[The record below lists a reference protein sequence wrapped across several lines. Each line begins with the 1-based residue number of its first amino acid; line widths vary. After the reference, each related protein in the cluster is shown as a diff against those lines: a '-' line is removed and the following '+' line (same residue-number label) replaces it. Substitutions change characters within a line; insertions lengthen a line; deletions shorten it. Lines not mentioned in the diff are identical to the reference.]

1 MPTQENPPSAT
12 NAERAEDIS
21 AGSVKSASIL
31 SQPRPSA
38 AGVDLLT
45 MTDRER
51 ECHLSGYLSGVLA
64 GIDIG
69 REQMDN
75 ELAAIHRRAYNMVQS
90 MARQPTWEEAQ
101 QARRRH
107 QDEAAKSYRRP
118 GQPWPLEVA
127 S

>member
-1 MPTQENPPSAT
+1 
-12 NAERAEDIS
+12 
-21 AGSVKSASIL
+21 
-31 SQPRPSA
+31 
-38 AGVDLLT
+38 

-69 REQMDN
+69 REQMEA
-75 ELAAIHRRAYNMVQS
+75 ELDELHRRAYNIVQS

-101 QARRRH
+101 QARRQH
-107 QDEAAKSYRRP
+107 QEKAAEHQRAA
-118 GQPWPLEVA
+118 GQPWPFEIA

>member
-1 MPTQENPPSAT
+1 MANESRP
-12 NAERAEDIS
+12 
-21 AGSVKSASIL
+21 AGAASELIAASKTSVSRS
-31 SQPRPSA
+31 
-38 AGVDLLT
+38 GVDLLT

-69 REQMDN
+69 REQMDA
-75 ELAAIHRRAYNMVQS
+75 ELAEIQRRAVGIVHR
-90 MARQPTWEEAQ
+90 MAKLLPWEEAQ
-101 QARRRH
+101 GARRQH
-107 QDEAAKSYRRP
+107 QEKAAEHHRAA

>member
-1 MPTQENPPSAT
+1 M
-12 NAERAEDIS
+12 
-21 AGSVKSASIL
+21 SIND
-31 SQPRPSA
+31 STGR
-38 AGVDLLT
+38 GVDLLT

-69 REQMDN
+69 REQMEA
-75 ELAAIHRRAYNMVQS
+75 ELDELHRRAYNIVQS

-101 QARRRH
+101 QARRQH
-107 QDEAAKSYRRP
+107 QEKAAEHQRAA
-118 GQPWPLEVA
+118 GQPWPFEIA

>member
-1 MPTQENPPSAT
+1 MVPPP
-12 NAERAEDIS
+12 RAN
-21 AGSVKSASIL
+21 
-31 SQPRPSA
+31 R
-38 AGVDLLT
+38 VDLLT

-69 REQMDN
+69 REQMDA
-75 ELAAIHRRAYNMVQS
+75 ELAAIQHRAFGIVQA
-90 MARQPTWEEAQ
+90 MAKLSPWHEAQ
-101 QARRRH
+101 QARRQH
-107 QDEAAKSYRRP
+107 QEKAAEHHRAA